1 MAWRMTMMSGFM
13 ASMLRAVSDSV
24 SPFCT
29 ALVDAEMFNVS
40 AERRFA
46 AISKEVRVRVDGSK
60 NRFTTVLPLRVG
72 TFLISLLLISFMLSA
87 VFRRSSISSAVR
99 SSNPRMSLCLNPM
112 GDPPEI
118 SADVHRW
125 LPAGNSVLRKFSL
138 SEDIP
143 RPGDRHRRNAP
154 RSFTCGSWVRCVPR
168 NRRGWGVHGD
178 PGL

>member
-60 NRFTTVLPLRVG
+60 NRFTTVLPRRVG
-72 TFLISLLLISFMLSA
+72 TFLISLLLNLLHVVGGVQEKLYLFRGQVLQPQNVL
-87 VFRRSSISSAVR
+87 VFES
-99 SSNPRMSLCLNPM
+99 
-112 GDPPEI
+112 
-118 SADVHRW
+118 
-125 LPAGNSVLRKFSL
+125 
-138 SEDIP
+138 
-143 RPGDRHRRNAP
+143 
-154 RSFTCGSWVRCVPR
+154 
-168 NRRGWGVHGD
+168 HG
-178 PGL
+178 